1 MKRGDGRGGRGGRGG
16 RPGLGARGGA
26 KAMIEPHRHPGTTG
40 RFLVLRQVFLSH
52 EEKRIY

>member
-1 MKRGDGRGGRGGRGG
+1 MKRGGRGGGHGG

-26 KAMIEPHRHPGTTG
+26 KVMIEPHRHPGTDP
-40 RFLVLRQVFLSH
+40 FSFYVLRQVFLSH